1 MSIRPGLYRHYKGG
15 DYAVYGVATH
25 SETEE
30 SMVVYR
36 PLYGDRALWVRPLA
50 MFEEVVE
57 RDGQTMPRFEFVES
71 MALPPLED

>member
-36 PLYGDRALWVRPLA
+36 PLYGERALWVRPLA
-50 MFEEVVE
+50 VFEELVE
-57 RDGQTMPRFEFVES
+57 RDGETMPRFEFVES
-71 MALPPLED
+71 MALPPLKD